1 MLGGKST
8 RQRQLIT
15 KAVLPE
21 SSLLAAQEPSTDPQS
36 SWGWKAALEVAQ
48 SNTLLR
54 AGSATTGC
62 SGLCQSGF
70 EDLQGWKLH
79 HLSGQPAPA
88 CDHQQSESVF
98 LCLDGISCISVCCH
112 CHWSCHWA
120 PLRRVWLH
128 CLYSLHQEFI
138 SELSPSWPAP
148 DLSASPCMT
157 DRCFN
162 PSITLVAFCR
172 TYSSVSTSLTPGIPV
187 LDSALLICLPLPL
200 VTLCLLQPIALLAF
214 LLKFHIQR
222 GVRCPPP
229 HSVQQG
235 PFCKAASQAD
245 GPQPVLLPVII
256 SSKMRDLASPCWTL
270 RWSNSLLTSVK
281 ENPSQQ
287 HSHAISELWRVTLHV
302 PALISRYYWCVLLPE
317 IEVMATKTNNQKMGF
332 CHNGFLS
339 HLLMGKHS
347 NSYRLRLL

>member
-36 SWGWKAALEVAQ
+36 SWGWKAALEVAR

-138 SELSPSWPAP
+138 SELSPSWSAP

-172 TYSSVSTSLTPGIPV
+172 PYSSVSTSLTPGIPV

-214 LLKFHIQR
+214 FVEIPHPTWCLMPTSPQ
-222 GVRCPPP
+222 CPA
-229 HSVQQG
+229 G
-235 PFCKAASQAD
+235 PFLQSCVPGGWPPACAVACHYFFQDAGLGIPLLDLKMIQ
-245 GPQPVLLPVII
+245 QPVNFCQGKPIPAAFPCHFWAL
-256 SSKMRDLASPCWTL
+256 KGDSPCSCPYL
-270 RWSNSLLTSVK
+270 
-281 ENPSQQ
+281 Q
-287 HSHAISELWRVTLHV
+287 
-302 PALISRYYWCVLLPE
+302 VLLMC
-317 IEVMATKTNNQKMGF
+317 ITSRNRSNGNKNQQPK
-332 CHNGFLS
+332 NGFLS
-339 HLLMGKHS
+339 
-347 NSYRLRLL
+347 